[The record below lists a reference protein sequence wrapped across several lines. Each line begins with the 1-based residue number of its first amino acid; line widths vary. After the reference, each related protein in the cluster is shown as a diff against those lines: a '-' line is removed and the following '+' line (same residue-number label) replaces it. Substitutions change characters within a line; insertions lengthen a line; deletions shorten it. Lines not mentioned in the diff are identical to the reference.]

1 LPLLLKVDFPHVV
14 NPDPV
19 LLEQAQKAGWPI
31 HTWK

>member
-19 LLEQAQKAGWPI
+19 LREHAEKAGWPI
-31 HTWK
+31 HDWK